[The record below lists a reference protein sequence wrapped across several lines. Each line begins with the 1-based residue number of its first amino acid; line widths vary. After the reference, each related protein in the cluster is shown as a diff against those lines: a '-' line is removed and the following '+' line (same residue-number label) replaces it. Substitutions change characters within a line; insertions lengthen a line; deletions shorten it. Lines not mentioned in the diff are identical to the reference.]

1 MIVIVCPGQGSQKP
15 GFLEPWL
22 QRPGARDLLG
32 ALGDACGVDLITHG
46 TTSEADTIRDTAIA
60 QPLIVAAGILTL
72 AALAEDDSL
81 AAAHGIAG
89 HSVGEF
95 TAAAGAGVLD
105 ATDAIA
111 LVGIRGRAMAEAAA
125 RVATGMSAVVGGD
138 EAEVLAALGAHGLV
152 AANYNGGGQLVVAGK
167 LSALAAFAETPPAGS
182 RVIPL
187 QVAGAF
193 HTSFMES
200 AVATLRE
207 AAASVTTH
215 DPAITLWTNRDGS
228 VVSDGTVFRDLLVGQ
243 VSSPVRWDSCMS
255 SFEQAGVTGIIE
267 LSPAGALVGLA
278 KRGLKGLPTVGIT
291 SPDDLDAAREL
302 LATAK

>member
-22 QRPGARDLLG
+22 ERPGARELLSS
-32 ALGDACGVDLITHG
+32 LGDACGVDLITHG
-46 TTSEADTIRDTAIA
+46 TVSDADTIRDTAIA
-60 QPLIVAAGILTL
+60 QPLIVAAGILSL
-72 AALAEDDSL
+72 SALSEDGPLSD
-81 AAAHGIAG
+81 AHGIAG

-95 TAAAGAGVLD
+95 TAAAGAGVLE
-105 ATDAIA
+105 ATDAVA

-125 RVATGMSAVVGGD
+125 RVATGMSAVIGGD
-138 EAEVLAALGAHGLV
+138 EAEIASALSAHGLV
-152 AANYNGGGQLVVAGK
+152 AANYNGGGQLVVAGE

-200 AVATLRE
+200 AVETLRD
-207 AAASVTTH
+207 AASSVTTH
-215 DPAITLWTNRDGS
+215 DPLRPLWTNLDGS
-228 VVSDGTVFRDLLVGQ
+228 VITDGATFRDLLVGQ
-243 VSSPVRWDSCMS
+243 VSSPVRWDKCMS
-255 SFEQAGVTGIIE
+255 AFEQSGVTGIIE

-278 KRGLKGLPTVGIT
+278 KRGLKGVPTVGIT
-291 SPDDLDAAREL
+291 SPDDLPAAREL
-302 LATAK
+302 LATVK